1 MTSARPP
8 SVAARALSGG
18 ALALVAATSLA
29 ACHGPRTHASRDR
42 PLLVRD
48 RLDCPDEEGRLRR
61 VQVADDGRSCRY
73 SGPDGQEVTLS
84 YLTLAG
90 RTPQT
95 ALAPLEADLR
105 ALVPSAVAP
114 EPGSLA
120 ARADDDAAR
129 EDARDPDH
137 ADRAEARWS
146 AGEKGGEQ
154 GVPAT
159 PLKPQPPEVDPG
171 FRVTKAVAGERVK
184 IDLPFLHIDADG
196 NGRAHVRTFGADI
209 NAGEGG
215 AVVKAGWGDTG
226 ATINAREGGAEMRF
240 GAVGRRR
247 ADLTYIVASEHPG
260 PEGWRAAA
268 YVAKGPVAGPLV
280 IASARGRGEMHGR
293 HDDEVDDL
301 KSLVNRNVRTAR

>member
-1 MTSARPP
+1 MTSARPLP
-8 SVAARALSGG
+8 VARALSGG
-18 ALALVAATSLA
+18 AVALLAVATLA
-29 ACHGPRTHASRDR
+29 ACHGPRVHGSADR
-42 PLLVRD
+42 ALLVRD
-48 RLDCPDEEGRLRR
+48 RLECPDAEGELRR

-73 SGPDGQEVTLS
+73 SGPEGQEVTLS

-105 ALVPSAVAP
+105 ALVPAAAAP

-120 ARADDDAAR
+120 ARAEATAGDRD
-129 EDARDPDH
+129 EDG
-137 ADRAEARWS
+137 DREARWS
-146 AGEKGGEQ
+146 TGEKG
-154 GVPAT
+154 ATTT
-159 PLKPQPPEVDPG
+159 PLKPEEPDVDRG

-196 NGRAHVRTFGADI
+196 NGRARVRTLGADI
-209 NAGEGG
+209 NAGEDG
-215 AVVKAGWGDTG
+215 AVVKAGWGDAG
-226 ATINAREGGAEMRF
+226 ATINAREDGAEMRF

-268 YVAKGPVAGPLV
+268 YVAKGPVNGPLV
-280 IASARGRGEMHGR
+280 VASARGKGEMHGR

-301 KSLVNRNVRTAR
+301 KALVNRNVRNAR